1 MTSSSPDDPFPRTLR
16 ALKDEQQRSASLLVR
31 LEQSEREL
39 ERLRGSFN
47 RESNSRLL
55 AEEALDETQ
64 DRLRLAVDA
73 AQLALWE
80 WDIEGGNVF
89 LTERWSVML
98 GEPQLPSELSS
109 VALQH
114 RIHPDDQSRVREA
127 LVATVK
133 GSVERYSVEHRVRT
147 ATGWL
152 WVESHGMVTGREMLG
167 RATRMIGTLADISGR
182 KAAQAEM
189 QKARELAEA
198 ASRAKS
204 EFLANIS
211 HEVRT
216 PLNGILGLTQL
227 IAGSLQSPD
236 QAEYLRLVDS
246 SAKALLALL
255 NDVLDFSRIESGKLV
270 FEQIPFELQSW
281 VEETVAPHLVT
292 ARDKGLRLIVRIED
306 RLPTR
311 VVGDPGRLRQVVS
324 NLLSNAVKFTERGEI
339 ELAIQQVQA
348 GGHTSRLRFE
358 VADTGIG
365 IPQEKHSTI
374 FEAFSQA
381 DSSTTRQYGGTG
393 LGLAICDRLVR
404 MMGGRIQ
411 VLSLPGKGSVFAFDA
426 LLGIGSDDTLPMAAG
441 GAVVQPVFQGLRV
454 LLAEDH
460 AVNELLM
467 RRVLAQLGCE
477 VVVARNGREAVTL
490 WQAGGVDL
498 VLMDVQMPEVSGLE
512 AVRQIREREQE
523 GALMHMP
530 VVALTAH
537 AMAGDR
543 ERCLAA
549 GMDGYVSKPV
559 SLPAL
564 VEAMAAALK
573 LAPGARAP
581 ATGAASAKPGQAAL
595 DADKL
600 LVRLGGDRTAVAE
613 IAVAMRADLK
623 VRMRQIDTAFVAR
636 DATVAREQAHA
647 LKGALS
653 SITADRA
660 AMLAKGLEVAARQG
674 AWTLFERTLPLF
686 RAEIGRLDQQLA
698 ALLAAP

>member
-1 MTSSSPDDPFPRTLR
+1 MTSSSPDDPFPRALR
-16 ALKDEQQRSASLLVR
+16 ALKDEQQRSAGLLAR

-39 ERLRGSFN
+39 ERLRGSFS

-80 WDIEGGNVF
+80 WDMEGGKVF

-98 GEPQLPSELSS
+98 GEPQLPSELSF
-109 VALQH
+109 ATLQH
-114 RIHPDDQSRVREA
+114 RVHPDDLFGVRKA

-133 GSVERYSVEHRVRT
+133 GAAERYSVEHRVRT

-152 WVESHGMVTGREMLG
+152 WVESHGMVTGRDMLG

-189 QKARELAEA
+189 QKARELAES

-227 IAGSLQSPD
+227 MAGSQQSPD

-246 SAKALLALL
+246 SAKSLLGLL

-270 FEQIPFELQSW
+270 FEQIPFELQAW
-281 VEETVAPHLVT
+281 VEETVAPHLIT
-292 ARDKGLRLIVRIED
+292 ARDKGLRLIVRID
-306 RLPTR
+306 DHLPPR

-348 GGHTSRLRFE
+348 GGQTCRLRFE

-365 IPQEKHSTI
+365 IPPEKHATI

-426 LLGIGSDDTLPMAAG
+426 LFGVGADESLPMAVG
-441 GAVVQPVFQGLRV
+441 GATVQPVFQGLHV

-477 VVVARNGREAVTL
+477 VVVARNGREAVAL

-523 GALMHMP
+523 GALVHTP

-564 VEAMAAALK
+564 VEAMAAALRQ
-573 LAPGARAP
+573 APGTQAP
-581 ATGAASAKPGQAAL
+581 ATVAATAKPGRAAL

-600 LVRLGGDRTAVAE
+600 LVRLGGDRAAVAE
-613 IAVAMRADLK
+613 IAIAMRSDLK
-623 VRMRQIDTAFVAR
+623 VRMRLIDTASAAR

-686 RAEIGRLDQQLA
+686 RSEIGRLDQQLA
-698 ALLAAP
+698 ALLAA